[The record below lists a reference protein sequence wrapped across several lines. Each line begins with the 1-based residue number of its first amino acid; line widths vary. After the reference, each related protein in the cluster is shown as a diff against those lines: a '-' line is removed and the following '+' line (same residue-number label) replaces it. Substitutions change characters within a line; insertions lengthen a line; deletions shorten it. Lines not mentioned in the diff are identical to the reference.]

1 MNIDR
6 SESWRSGAAEVD
18 LPGHRRRLDRR
29 PLGRLLR
36 RGRTSGQAERLRGEC
51 WTIDRPGE
59 QVPLAELAAHLPKAI
74 ELPAILDAFGD
85 DPQAERPAE
94 RDDGVCEGPVVAATV
109 GGADEL
115 ASDLEDVDLEPSQVA
130 K

>member
-6 SESWRSGAAEVD
+6 SESWRSGATEVD
-18 LPGHRRRLDRR
+18 LPGHRRRLDGR
-29 PLGRLLR
+29 PLGRLLS
-36 RGRTSGQAERLRGEC
+36 RGRTSGRPEGLRREC

-59 QVPLAELAAHLPKAI
+59 QVSLAELAAHLPKAI

-85 DPQAERPAE
+85 DPQSEGPAE
-94 RDDGVCEGPVVAATV
+94 RDDGVREGPVVAPTV

-115 ASDLEDVDLEPSQVA
+115 ASDLEDVDLEPAQVP